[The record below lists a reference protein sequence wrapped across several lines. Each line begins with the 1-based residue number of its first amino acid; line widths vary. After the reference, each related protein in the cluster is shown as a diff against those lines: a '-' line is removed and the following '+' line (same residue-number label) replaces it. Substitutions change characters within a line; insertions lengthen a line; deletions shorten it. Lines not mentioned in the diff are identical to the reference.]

1 MHKMKKVLFAA
12 LIASSFFLCQ
22 TVRADSSQPPSE
34 TSESQIQES
43 QEPLDSSH
51 TPPNEADP
59 SDSTRWEKLEQ
70 QRKEL
75 EDTLEQAKQ
84 QLIEKQKEID
94 QTVNDLAN
102 QAVSDRDELAEK
114 IAEEREKAELAKQK
128 IASATQRATEVQ
140 TELQDLATSTVA
152 SVDQTQADIQAART
166 EIHEKAAEAQATMAD
181 FEVRKADLS
190 AGIERIKATLHSAGK
205 RSVEAG
211 TVTKTVTKTETKV
224 VEEQPAKTLPKT
236 DDRRSIYLS
245 VIGSLCLLV
254 VFVGAVYQKRV

>member
-1 MHKMKKVLFAA
+1 MTKLQPFIDTTRQNTSIVYRRFLSFFYNEQLVKMKGDGRDAQNEKVLFAA

-128 IASATQRATEVQ
+128 
-140 TELQDLATSTVA
+140 
-152 SVDQTQADIQAART
+152 
-166 EIHEKAAEAQATMAD
+166 
-181 FEVRKADLS
+181 
-190 AGIERIKATLHSAGK
+190 
-205 RSVEAG
+205 
-211 TVTKTVTKTETKV
+211 
-224 VEEQPAKTLPKT
+224 
-236 DDRRSIYLS
+236 
-245 VIGSLCLLV
+245 
-254 VFVGAVYQKRV
+254 

>member
-166 EIHEKAAEAQATMAD
+166 EIHEKAAEAQAAMAD
-181 FEVRKADLS
+181 FEARKADLS
-190 AGIERIKATLHSAGK
+190 ASIERIKATLNSAGK

-211 TVTKTVTKTETKV
+211 TVTKTETKV